1 MIKLKSLLVTEAQVR
16 KISLQQAINNK
27 YFGPIYHGTSAESR
41 EKIDRER
48 FKVFYSDA
56 PATGDVQNGYDLS
69 DYCGGIPAPL
79 HHLGFGV
86 YFTTV
91 KSIAKKFNLNST
103 RGLKTYFAEIPSSR
117 VETINFAA
125 PHTMMRWWV
134 ENGYNYDTKTKS
146 KLFGTAETDLRAI
159 KNERAR
165 ATLNLT
171 RTLKSKYDAVWFKGK
186 GLHQLLDGDQVCI
199 FNPDKI
205 LEIDSNLAS
214 PMDIG
219 SRVKTV
225 ENLYDYDHKTVKIP
239 VGSVGMVINKQRTSE
254 LWKWA
259 EGSEFVYAIKFS
271 KGGTQHNILDK
282 QIKPYEK

>member
-1 MIKLKSLLVTEAQVR
+1 
-16 KISLQQAINNK
+16 
-27 YFGPIYHGTSAESR
+27 
-41 EKIDRER
+41 
-48 FKVFYSDA
+48 
-56 PATGDVQNGYDLS
+56 
-69 DYCGGIPAPL
+69 
-79 HHLGFGV
+79 
-86 YFTTV
+86 
-91 KSIAKKFNLNST
+91 
-103 RGLKTYFAEIPSSR
+103 
-117 VETINFAA
+117 
-125 PHTMMRWWV
+125 MMRWWV